1 MFNLKIKKI
10 MKKIKN
16 FRTINHQSII
26 NQSSINH
33 QSIIKILLF
42 LTIICASNLA
52 YSQLSVFNDG
62 RVDMQSITP
71 D

>member
-33 QSIIKILLF
+33 QSIINQLLKF
-42 LTIICASNLA
+42 FS
-52 YSQLSVFNDG
+52 F
-62 RVDMQSITP
+62 
-71 D
+71 